1 MDDSWP
7 TCNRL
12 YTKNVWLIWA
22 GKCVEKSSS
31 HLHTSPLCCGPCVLV
46 NLQYS
51 TDKSVTCVRF
61 LLFYISIIP
70 VPTVKNVG
78 FVHRKTNSMSLR
90 GGLSGNWS
98 HKLAYW
104 RLRLT
109 SFQVFVSLWHWQT
122 MSQVLLTKQ
131 LYKCAVVMGKLRH
144 TWILWHTS
152 AQDTTRR
159 SLQLT

>member
-1 MDDSWP
+1 MQP
-7 TCNRL
+7 TIR
-12 YTKNVWLIWA
+12 LIWA

-31 HLHTSPLCCGPCVLV
+31 HLHTSPLCCSPCVLV

-109 SFQVFVSLWHWQT
+109 SFQVFLFLHDTDRRWTRCYWPNNGIS
-122 MSQVLLTKQ
+122 
-131 LYKCAVVMGKLRH
+131 VVMGKSRD
-144 TWILWHTS
+144 TRILWHTS
-152 AQDTTRR
+152 AQETTPRL
-159 SLQLT
+159 LQLTSSNKLIFRTAE